1 MNEIKL
7 DNIRLRDNTERYKK
21 QAKKPEKD
29 TDFSTAGLKIGLCIA
44 LCIGLCIVNL
54 TMGKGQSVVYS
65 GSDDTSTGK
74 LRFVELPGMIE
85 VFAGGDKLTMPIG
98 DYASAV
104 IDENNMV
111 TFTCKSNATV
121 VTCSSGTVKAVGED
135 EKLGNYVVILH
146 GDIETYYYGL
156 GYVTVEERQV
166 INTLDTLGLLSHD
179 GILNFKIC
187 KDGAVQNPTK
197 YLPIS

>member
-7 DNIRLRDNTERYKK
+7 DNIKVRENTERYIKRTKK
-21 QAKKPEKD
+21 REHD

-54 TMGKGQSVVYS
+54 TMERGKSVAYS
-65 GSDDTSTGK
+65 GSDDTTTGK
-74 LRFVELPGMIE
+74 LRFVELPGLIE

-98 DYASAV
+98 EYSSAA
-104 IDENNMV
+104 IDDNYMV
-111 TFTCKSNATV
+111 TFTCKPNATV

-135 EKLGNYVVILH
+135 EKYGNYVVILH

-156 GYVTVEERQV
+156 GYITVEERQV

-187 KDGAVQNPTK
+187 KNGASQDPTQ
-197 YLPIS
+197 YLPIR